1 MICACIFTHPS
12 KNQHLNSRQ
21 KRLYLERNSFL
32 HIDMV
37 WSVSFIWW
45 LFFRIPIYVED
56 GQFLPVDSIS
66 EKRLHPPKIFHLKN
80 MVVIMP
86 STLHYP
92 DLVENQFNIL
102 NSTVLVPIEI
112 EETRIAARA
121 SALVDDFIREKKA
134 LHARIK
140 DDPINAG
147 KSLYSPLIITAR
159 HYNGSLQI
167 TWRETHRVKS
177 KDGQGRWK
185 KHIPLPKGKA
195 TGYSIPRLKKSAG
208 YDVDLV
214 EKYEQRAAEL
224 RERWK
229 QLMAFKKAVYTAMR
243 RLPVI
248 DANPLQGNIPAGQAS
263 TDAVSIDTLVP
274 KPAPEPVLSPD
285 KPRHRPSPGPSG
297 PRPRRM

>member
-1 MICACIFTHPS
+1 M
-12 KNQHLNSRQ
+12 R
-21 KRLYLERNSFL
+21 
-32 HIDMV
+32 
-37 WSVSFIWW
+37 
-45 LFFRIPIYVED
+45 
-56 GQFLPVDSIS
+56 
-66 EKRLHPPKIFHLKN
+66 
-80 MVVIMP
+80 

-92 DLVENQFNIL
+92 DLVENQLNIL
-102 NSTVLVPIEI
+102 NSTVLVPVEI

-121 SALVDDFIREKKA
+121 SALVNDFIREKKA

-195 TGYSIPRLKKSAG
+195 TSYSIPRLKKSAG
-208 YDVDLV
+208 YDIDLV

-229 QLMAFKKAVYTAMR
+229 HLMAFKKAVYTAMR
-243 RLPVI
+243 RLPMV
-248 DANPLQGNIPAGQAS
+248 DTNPLQGDTPAGQAS
-263 TDAVSIDTLVP
+263 TEVVSVDTLVP
-274 KPAPEPVLSPD
+274 KPVPEPVLSPD
-285 KPRHRPSPGPSG
+285 KPRTRQPPAPSG
-297 PRPRRM
+297 PRPGRL